1 MLKISHYFLM
11 YSNLAGI
18 DLGTSNSCVSIYRN
32 GAVEVVAARSGE
44 HVFPS
49 VVSYRDSG
57 ITFGKDAKSQISM
70 YPKQTVFEIKRLIGH
85 KFSDKCVQE
94 DIKSW
99 PFEVVPNEDDRPQIK
114 IKFGGEDHYL
124 SPEQVSG
131 FLLSKLVA
139 EAERVSGTRITD
151 IVVTVPAYFNDSQRR
166 ATADAARAAGVNVLG
181 ILNEPTA
188 AAIAYGV
195 RNDESEKTILVYDL
209 GGGTFDVT
217 ILDIRDNEYNVVATD
232 GDTHLGGVDLD
243 QILEQM
249 IFEIASPSCDPEIDW
264 ETQKNRAILRKTA
277 EEVKIQLSTTESVEF
292 TIFDETFE
300 IFRNVFERNASQFF
314 AKTMAIV
321 DQILANAGKRYED
334 IDDVVLVGG
343 SSRIPYIKTI
353 LSAKFGEGKVSYR
366 INPDEAVSMGALMRA
381 IQLYRQSLPN
391 IDTSTEPGG
400 SGPVSGLVPASP
412 AENGDGYDYDGDDID
427 FSFDSIDI
435 RDVVPLSLGLK
446 NSQGLMA
453 VLIPRFSHFGE
464 SFTRSFVTNKTG
476 QTTMKVRV
484 YQGERPMAEDNLEIG
499 SFRLKGIP
507 PMARG
512 MACVDITF
520 QTDHDGILTVSAVVC
535 QVDEDGEILTGPDGK
550 HLTIPGT
557 ELSVVFEN
565 KSTNLN
571 EVEVQ
576 MMMKQ
581 VQEQKEYD
589 EKKRRIAELKNKM
602 QERYYVL
609 EEVVMKN
616 GESIDPE
623 NLEKVNTLM
632 KDVKR
637 LMRNYSIEENELQS
651 YFDLEGQWIESL
663 NSN

>member
-1 MLKISHYFLM
+1 M
-11 YSNLAGI
+11 YSNIAGI

-32 GAVEVVAARSGE
+32 GNVEVVAARTGE

-70 YPKQTVFEIKRLIGH
+70 YPQQTVFEIKRLIGH

-94 DIKSW
+94 DIRSW

-114 IKFGGEDHYL
+114 IKFSGEDHYL

-131 FLLSKLVA
+131 FLISKLVA
-139 EAERVSGTRITD
+139 EAERVSESRITD

-195 RNDESEKTILVYDL
+195 KNDEDDKTILVYDL

-217 ILDIRDNEYNVVATD
+217 ILEIRENEYNVIATD

-243 QILEQM
+243 QILEKM
-249 IFEIASPSCDPEIDW
+249 IYDIAHPACDPDVDW
-264 ETQKNRAILRKTA
+264 GTQKNQAILRRTA
-277 EEVKIQLSTTESVEF
+277 EDVKIQLSATDYVEF
-292 TIFDETFE
+292 SIFNE
-300 IFRNVFERNASQFF
+300 IFTINRTQFERQASQFF

-321 DQILANAGKRYED
+321 DQILDNTGKRYED

-353 LSAKFGEGKVSYR
+353 LGNKFGEEKVSCR
-366 INPDEAVSMGALMRA
+366 INPDEAVSMGALIRA
-381 IQLYRQSLPN
+381 TQLYRQKIPN
-391 IDTSTEPGG
+391 IDIPESDDIKPG
-400 SGPVSGLVPASP
+400 SNLAPASYP
-412 AENGDGYDYDGDDID
+412 GNEDKDGAYDLDNYDPGFGVLNIK
-427 FSFDSIDI
+427 
-435 RDVVPLSLGLK
+435 DVVPLSLGLK
-446 NSQGLMA
+446 NSQGCMA
-453 VLIPRFSHFGE
+453 VMIPRFSPFGE
-464 SFTRSFVTNKTG
+464 SFTRSFVTNKAG
-476 QTTMKVRV
+476 QVSMKIRV

-499 SFRLKGIP
+499 SFRLRGIP
-507 PMARG
+507 PMPRG

-520 QTDHDGILTVSAVVC
+520 QTDQDGILTVSAVAC
-535 QVDEDGEILTGPDGK
+535 QVDESGEILTGPDGK

-557 ELSVVFEN
+557 ELTTTFEN

-571 EVEVQ
+571 EYEV
-576 MMMKQ
+576 MKMMKE
-581 VQEQKEYD
+581 VKEMKEYD
-589 EKKRRIAELKNKM
+589 EKKRRIAELKNNM

-632 KDVKR
+632 RDVKR
-637 LMRNYSIEENELQS
+637 LMKNYSIEEGELQS

-663 NSN
+663 NGN

>member
-1 MLKISHYFLM
+1 M
-11 YSNLAGI
+11 YSNIAGI
-18 DLGTSNSCVSIYRN
+18 DLGTSNSCVSIYKN
-32 GAVEVVAARSGE
+32 GNIEVVAARSGE

-114 IKFGGEDHYL
+114 IKYAGEDHYL

-131 FLLSKLVA
+131 FLISKLVE

-195 RNDESEKTILVYDL
+195 RNEEKDKTILVYDL

-217 ILDIRDNEYNVVATD
+217 ILDIRENEYNVVATD

-243 QILEQM
+243 QILEKM
-249 IFEIASPSCDPEIDW
+249 IYDIASPSCDPEIEW
-264 ETQKNRAILRKTA
+264 ETQKSRAILRRTA
-277 EEVKIQLSTTESVEF
+277 EDVKIQLSTTDSVEF
-292 TIFDETFE
+292 TIFDETFIIYRTE
-300 IFRNVFERNASQFF
+300 FERNASQFF
-314 AKTMAIV
+314 AKTMTIV
-321 DQILANAGKRYED
+321 DQILANTGKRYED

-343 SSRIPYIKTI
+343 SSRIPYIKTM
-353 LSAKFGEGKVSYR
+353 LGAKFGEEKVSYR
-366 INPDEAVSMGALMRA
+366 INPDEAVSMGALTRA
-381 IQLYRQSLPN
+381 IQLYRQNNSN
-391 IDTSTEPGG
+391 IDTPVEGG
-400 SGPVSGLVPASP
+400 DDESGMNLVAAPHP
-412 AENGDGYDYDGDDID
+412 GDGGDGNDAYDLGDDDDD
-427 FSFDSIDI
+427 FGFDSLDI
-435 RDVVPLSLGLK
+435 NDVVPLSLGLK
-446 NSQGLMA
+446 NSQGVMS

-464 SFTRSFVTNKTG
+464 SFTRSFVTNKNN
-476 QTTMKVRV
+476 QESMKVRV

-499 SFRLKGIP
+499 SFRLRGIP
-507 PMARG
+507 PMPRG
-512 MACVDITF
+512 QACVDITF
-520 QTDHDGILTVSAVVC
+520 TTDHDGILTVSAVVC
-535 QVDEDGEILTGPDGK
+535 QVDEYGEILTGPDGK

-557 ELSVVFEN
+557 ELRTTFEN

-571 EVEVQ
+571 EYEVEKI
-576 MMMKQ
+576 MKQ
-581 VQEQKEYD
+581 VQEMKEYD
-589 EKKRRIAELKNKM
+589 AKKRRIAEQKNKI
-602 QERYYVL
+602 QERSFVL
-609 EEVVMKN
+609 EEIVMKN
-616 GESIDPE
+616 GGSIDPE
-623 NLEKVNTLM
+623 NLEKVNTLLR
-632 KDVKR
+632 DVKR
-637 LMRNYSIEENELQS
+637 LMRNNTIEEDELQS
-651 YFDLEGQWIESL
+651 YFDLIGQWIESL
-663 NSN
+663 DGN